1 MGAKKSSPAEAL
13 KAVIETLDSLEA
25 SEKQW
30 VLQSAA
36 NLWSVTLASGAPG
49 AAAGSGSGGVGGAA
63 ANLGSGANGQQVVNP
78 QDPKS
83 FIKLKNPQSETQR
96 VTCLAY
102 FLSNFRNTPAF
113 KAKEI
118 IALNTESRGPAF
130 NVPRAVNNA
139 ANAKHKYLSSVGQG
153 QKQIT
158 AHGEEVVEALPDL
171 EKLKEVE
178 ARKATKRGRPKKRG
192 KSKAS

>member
-1 MGAKKSSPAEAL
+1 MGPKKTSPADAL
-13 KAVIETLDSLEA
+13 KSVVETLDSLE
-25 SEKQW
+25 SNEKQW

-36 NLWSVTLASGAPG
+36 SLWSITIAPNSSAAG
-49 AAAGSGSGGVGGAA
+49 AATGAGTNGGTFAGASPGG
-63 ANLGSGANGQQVVNP
+63 NGQQTDV
-78 QDPKS
+78 QKDPKA
-83 FIKLKNPQSETQR
+83 FIKAKNPQSETQR
-96 VTCLAY
+96 VACLAY
-102 FLSNFRNTPAF
+102 FLSNYRGTPAF

-118 IALNTESRGPAF
+118 VALNTESRGPAF

-178 ARKATKRGRPKKRG
+178 SRKATKRGRPKN
-192 KSKAS
+192 KSKSKGA